1 MEPYVPDSLPL
12 QNLNFGS
19 LIGLVGQA
27 NAELARYDGMLAS
40 VVNPSVLLSPI
51 TTQEAVLSS
60 KIEGTQATLDEV
72 LEHDAGQE
80 YEEEKTLDINE
91 VINYRQVLLF
101 ATDALN
107 VRPLSLNMLKEMHAV
122 LMDSV
127 RGQNKTPG
135 EFRTDQNWIGRQG
148 CTIDE
153 ATFVPPSPLQ
163 LQDHLEAWEAYV
175 VGADVDAL
183 IQAAIVHA
191 QFELIHPF
199 RDGNGRIGRL
209 LIPLFLFSK
218 GCLSTPMF
226 YLSAYLEENRDE
238 YYSCLQRISGE
249 GAWDL
254 WIAFFLKGIVEQ
266 AQENTSKVFDILKLY
281 DDMKDRIRE
290 ITHSQYTVQLLDAL
304 FARPIFQ
311 TSDIVQ
317 RTGIPKQT
325 VMPLIKQLKDNGVL
339 YTVREASGRRPARL
353 AFPELLNIAEGRK
366 IV

>member
-1 MEPYVPDSLPL
+1 MKPYTPDRLPVQDL
-12 QNLNFGS
+12 DFGV
-19 LIGLVGQA
+19 LVGLVGQA
-27 NAELARYDGMLAS
+27 NAELARYDGMLKG
-40 VVNPSVLLSPI
+40 VVNPSILLSPI

-60 KIEGTQATLDEV
+60 RIEGTQATLDEV

-80 YEEEKTLDINE
+80 YEEEKTRDIKE
-91 VINYRQVLLF
+91 IINYRQVLLF
-101 ATDALN
+101 ATRELDN
-107 VRPLSLNMLKEMHAV
+107 RPLSLNMLKTMHSV

-135 EFRTDQNWIGRQG
+135 QFRTDQNWIGPAG
-148 CTIDE
+148 CSIDN
-153 ATFVPPSPLQ
+153 ATFVPPSPFQ
-163 LQDHLEAWEAYV
+163 LQDHLESWEKYV
-175 VGADVDAL
+175 LSNDIDVL

-218 GCLSTPMF
+218 GCVSSPVF
-226 YLSAYLEENRDE
+226 YLSAYLEANRED
-238 YYSCLQRISGE
+238 YYSCLQSISSD
-249 GAWDL
+249 GAWER
-254 WIAFFLKGIVEQ
+254 WISFFLQGVVEQ
-266 AQENTSKVFDILKLY
+266 AQENASKVVAVLDLY
-281 DDMKDRIRE
+281 EMMKERIRG

-317 RTGIPKQT
+317 ITGLPKQT
-325 VMPLIKQLKDNGVL
+325 VMPWIRQLKDDGVL
-339 YTVREASGRRPARL
+339 VTLREASGRRPGRM
-353 AFPELLNIAEGRK
+353 AFRELLNVAEGRS